1 MMNYT
6 TINSTIKT
14 LKTQAQFPKKSFAQ
28 PNFNDKS
35 NDQFV
40 YADFVVKL
48 DDVLTSAKQNNAAGF
63 EIIADT
69 IVVSENAALEIN
81 GKIQIMT
88 MIARSIV
95 VENNGTS
102 SIILDHTDNKSF
114 RSVNII
120 ASEISDGLKLI
131 SKSAA
136 THIYDLSKIKPK
148 PTSEPLMARFGYK
161 NGVVR
166 EGKTAVPIGYLNW
179 DQPLYKVFNASFAL
193 TAGLLRNDSIAEN
206 VTLGRD
212 LMTWISKWAGLQS
225 DIATIGKLA
234 TSMLKLIPSVKDAY
248 SNNLTIDTPMP
259 SLTAKSYLVLAQTR
273 SELAR
278 QVESDSNLATQSITA
293 QEMSAKFA
301 EAFARRDLISA
312 RTIKEEINKVLEQ
325 SDQIEQSLRRASTM
339 MEQLQF
345 DQMIKKLDMDLAQK
359 LDTIDKIAIAAI
371 GIAISVV
378 SLGASIASMAMGA
391 PSDPGAATK
400 KGQEGVQGLIA
411 AVKEAGKTSDS
422 MSSWVSVIRVYLV
435 PITFMIKTGNDNI
448 DNIKSIA
455 SAGVL
460 IKDAIN
466 TIYAADHEVKKLNTI
481 ASNIGTT
488 VQALAQQ
495 PSAAET
501 LAAWNGTITESVN
514 NLDNFINNSDA
525 GSVKTAVTDYKTAL
539 QKVAIYGQ
547 LIIEQQSQK
556 YEVQRHLGS
565 LVLQHI
571 AEIKKSK
578 TFDSLKVGDLDMAE
592 LIKHIET
599 ASAHAMDDTRLSF
612 FEACYGFR
620 RAQYYETYEYPA
632 ATPAYCCGSAT
643 MSEIYSA
650 MKTDFENTSRDTIEF
665 NLPFKVTERNVLDE
679 LQTGLPVAITIP
691 IEFDDFKSFSHLRL
705 SYVEARIKTDVDVAG
720 AIGINMD
727 SQSFFED
734 RNQTSNVITISGNTF
749 NVMFEY
755 EEDKIRLSNKF
766 TSVMP
771 PPFCTW
777 TVQITKPKN
786 LPKLETLEIN
796 LVGKGVK

>member
-1 MMNYT
+1 MHYT
-6 TINSTIKT
+6 SINFIIKK
-14 LKTQAQFPKKSFAQ
+14 LQSQAQFPKTPFVQ
-28 PNFNDKS
+28 PKFSDKS

-40 YADFVVKL
+40 YSDFVVKL
-48 DDVLTSAKQNNAAGF
+48 GDVLSSAKKNNAAGL

-69 IVVSENAALEIN
+69 IVVSENATLEVN

-95 VENNGTS
+95 VENNGTA
-102 SIILDHTDNKSF
+102 SITLDHIDNKSF

-120 ASEISDGLKLI
+120 ANEISDGLKLI
-131 SKSAA
+131 SQSA
-136 THIYDLSKIKPK
+136 TPHTYNFSKMKPK
-148 PTSEPLMARFGYK
+148 PTSKPLMARYGYK
-161 NGVVR
+161 NGAVR
-166 EGKTAVPIGYLNW
+166 EGTTAVPIGYLNW

-193 TAGLLRNDSIAEN
+193 SAGLLRNDSIAEN

-212 LMTWISKWAGLQS
+212 LMTWINKWAGLQS
-225 DIATIGKLA
+225 DIATMGKEA
-234 TSMLKLIPSVKDAY
+234 TSLLKLIPSVKDEH
-248 SNNLTIDTPMP
+248 SNNLTIATPMP

-273 SELAR
+273 LQLAK
-278 QVESDSNLATQSITA
+278 QVELDSKLATQSGTA
-293 QEMSAKFA
+293 QEISAKFA
-301 EAFARRDLISA
+301 KALASRDLISA
-312 RTIKEEINKVLEQ
+312 QTIKQEINKTLEQ
-325 SDQIEQSLRRASTM
+325 SNQIEQSLRRASTM

-345 DQMIKKLDMDLAQK
+345 DQKIKKLDMDLAQK
-359 LDTIDKIAIAAI
+359 LDTIDKIAAAAI

-391 PSDPGAATK
+391 PGDPGAATK
-400 KGQEGVQGLIA
+400 KGKEGVQGLIA
-411 AVKEAGKTSDS
+411 AVKEAGTASVYLPK
-422 MSSWVSVIRVYLV
+422 WVNVITVYLV
-435 PITFMIKTGNDNI
+435 PITFMIKTGKDNI
-448 DNIKSIA
+448 ENIKAIG

-466 TIYAADHEVKKLNTI
+466 AIYAADHEVKKLDTI
-481 ASNIGTT
+481 ASNIGTI

-501 LAAWNGTITESVN
+501 LAAWNGTITECVN
-514 NLDNFINNSDA
+514 NLDNFIDNSDA

-539 QKVAIYGQ
+539 QKVAIYGR

-556 YEVQRHLGS
+556 YEAQRHLGS
-565 LVLQHI
+565 LVLQQI
-571 AEIKKSK
+571 AEIKKSE
-578 TFDSLKVGDLDMAE
+578 TFDSLKAGNLDKAE
-592 LIKHIET
+592 LIKYIET
-599 ASAHAMDDTRLSF
+599 ASAHAMDDTRVSF

-620 RAQYYETYEYPA
+620 RAQYYETYKFP
-632 ATPAYCCGSAT
+632 TGSPAYCDSSAT
-643 MSEIYSA
+643 MSKIYSA
-650 MKTDFENTSRDTIEF
+650 MKTDFESTSRDTYDY
-665 NLPFKVTERNVLDE
+665 NLTFKVSERNVLDE

-691 IEFDDFKSFSHLRL
+691 IELEDLKRFSQLRL

-720 AIGINMD
+720 TIGINMD

-734 RNQTSNVITISGNTF
+734 RNRTSNVITISGGTF

-755 EEDKIRLSNKF
+755 DETKIRLSNKF

-777 TVQITKPKN
+777 AVQITKPKN
-786 LPKLETLEIN
+786 LPKLEALEIN